1 VQSTKPGYDP
11 AFAFLGQPKPMAKP
25 ISAAKISLLPS
36 QPELRIRQTPGKVT
50 LVSLKTTEHLLI
62 IIPEKPPAALWQQ
75 LPDGKK
81 LKLLAQKRKLTAF
94 PLHSRLHN
102 AANTGISLE
111 RLKES
116 GKGDKRPS
124 AFELLSFA
132 GGLAADALRENPAT
146 IAIVVAGFNTEITAA
161 LVRALVL
168 ALAAHRFSLPAYK
181 SSKNSATR
189 LHTLHIMG
197 ADTGIDL
204 KRTLSEAKANNLTRW
219 LTSLPPNKLDAA
231 AYRSILQQ
239 LSSLYGWKMDFMDEA
254 QLKRAGAG
262 AFLAVSQGNA
272 TRDAGIIHIR
282 YSPNKGTTKSKK
294 KKPAISLVGKGIIF
308 DTGGTN
314 LKPFKAMLDMHQDMA
329 GSAVA
334 IATLMTLTE
343 LDYPHE
349 VDCWL
354 AITENRISN
363 TAYKSRDI
371 VTAANGTTIEVVH
384 TDAEGRM
391 ALADTLAL
399 AGQQEPQ
406 VIIDFA
412 TLTGTC
418 VSALTERY
426 SGAFTNR
433 QDLHSPIIEAGRQS
447 GERVWPFPLDADF
460 DEEIKSEVA
469 DVLQCAA
476 AGGGDHIQ
484 AARFLQRFVPT
495 NSAWVHIDLSSA
507 NRKGGL
513 AQIPSEVTG
522 FGVRFALS
530 LILDQN
536 DSFALTQRD

>member
-1 VQSTKPGYDP
+1 
-11 AFAFLGQPKPMAKP
+11 MAKP

-181 SSKNSATR
+181 SSKNSDTR

-197 ADTGIDL
+197 ADTRIDL

-254 QLKRAGAG
+254 RLKRAGAG

-282 YSPNKGTTKSKK
+282 YSPNEGTTKSKK

-536 DSFALTQRD
+536 DLFALTQRD